1 MRQRVGCLATVA
13 ALLGCASSDVGS
25 VVLEPDASASDVS
38 PPLDAPDVLWPSVDV
53 PPLSDVPA
61 SRDVVAR
68 CGDGLCQRATE
79 SCVSCPLDC
88 DRCPPCDMAP
98 SCTGALAVP
107 LMSSALPSFNNSVGD
122 NDRTSFVCGAGIG
135 AAPGSTTCADPQLR
149 IRVKEISIRRGFF
162 DVPRN
167 LFCFVSAEDG
177 AHAELLL
184 ITPREAAGN
193 NNTTRINLPPSQG
206 LLWGQGG
213 LYRSTSNLT
222 ISYACFLASNGA
234 AAQRVLDDIA
244 GRAGMVAEHAD
255 GYGWVFGTVAVL
267 GTIIGSAI
275 GTMTDTQ
282 ILDVQ
287 QTISA
292 DALLTMTNGH
302 TWEIRGRRGN
312 LSLSGAS
319 DLRITLESWGCAD
332 LRVSVP

>member
-1 MRQRVGCLATVA
+1 MRLPIRSLATVA

-25 VVLEPDASASDVS
+25 VVVEPDAGAPDVAA
-38 PPLDAPDVLWPSVDV
+38 PWDAPDVAQVSVDV
-53 PPLSDVPA
+53 PPLSDVA
-61 SRDVVAR
+61 AARDVVAR

-98 SCTGALAVP
+98 TCTGALAVP

-135 AAPGSTTCADPQLR
+135 AAPGATTCADPQLR

-184 ITPREAAGN
+184 IAPREAAGN
-193 NNTTRINLPPSQG
+193 NNTTRINLAPSQG

-234 AAQRVLDDIA
+234 TAQRVLDDIA
-244 GRAGMVAEHAD
+244 MRAGMVAEHAD

-302 TWEIRGRRGN
+302 TWEIRNRRGN

-332 LRVSVP
+332 LRASVP

>member
-1 MRQRVGCLATVA
+1 MRLPLRSLATVA

-25 VVLEPDASASDVS
+25 VVLDPDAGAPDAATPLDASDVAQ
-38 PPLDAPDVLWPSVDV
+38 LSVDV
-53 PPLSDVPA
+53 PPLSDVPTA
-61 SRDVVAR
+61 RDVVAR

-88 DRCPPCDMAP
+88 DRCPSCDMAP
-98 SCTGALAVP
+98 TCTGALAVP

-135 AAPGSTTCADPQLR
+135 AAPGATTCADPQLR

-184 ITPREAAGN
+184 IAPREAAGN
-193 NNTTRINLPPSQG
+193 NNTTRINLAPSQG

-234 AAQRVLDDIA
+234 TAQRVLDDIA
-244 GRAGMVAEHAD
+244 MRAGMVAEHAD

-302 TWEIRGRRGN
+302 TWEIRNRRGN

-332 LRVSVP
+332 VRTSVP